1 MAEWIQSLNA
11 HAPDI
16 LRVLGLM
23 EIQIAILA
31 LLVLAVERRLRR
43 PLPKMRYA
51 LWLVMLAKC
60 LLPPFLTMP
69 EPAQIAIANFESAM
83 LAAVVVADAST
94 AGAAPAFSPAAI
106 LLIFWLA
113 ASLALLFMALRRYWR
128 LRIEL
133 RDTKPVALPESL
145 IKNSSKFAWPPIWQV
160 ERLAT
165 PVARGLIRP
174 QIYLTGAAAKSDRA
188 ALQAILYH
196 ELAHVL
202 RRDGWTVLLQTLAQI
217 LHPFNPFVWLMNLRL
232 FRYREEICDDF
243 ALQNTAM
250 PPRRYGEIL
259 LQFLETN
266 AASPVAVQAGTC
278 FFETANGFKQRFK
291 YLLSPKEAAMNRF
304 NWKHKLL
311 VGGLLLM
318 LPIVSWQC
326 NNRPDAPTAPAT
338 AEGKIILPANLAQYD
353 QPPQIVKR
361 AATKY
366 PQLALKAGMNGIVW
380 VKLKIDE
387 TGKVEEVRVEKSTT
401 PNLGFE
407 EAALTAAMQ
416 FEFAPAK
423 FKQQPVAA
431 WVTIPFNFKIAAGQA
446 AVQGQYFQFNWFNPT
461 AVVVLPDDKC

>member
-1 MAEWIQSLNA
+1 MNAFIQNLNA

-16 LRVLGLM
+16 LRALGLM

-31 LLVLAVERRLRR
+31 LLVLAIERWLRQ
-43 PLPKMRYA
+43 PLPKIRYA
-51 LWLVMLAKC
+51 LWLVVLAKC

-69 EPAQIAIANFESAM
+69 EPAQIAIANFEAAM
-83 LAAVVVADAST
+83 ISAVVVEDANT
-94 AGAAPAFSPAAI
+94 AGVSPAFSLAAI
-106 LLIFWLA
+106 LLVFWLA
-113 ASLALLFMALRRYWR
+113 ASLAMLFMALRRYWR
-128 LRIEL
+128 LRHEL
-133 RDTKPVALPESL
+133 RDTKPVVLPESL
-145 IKNSSKFAWPPIWQV
+145 IKTSGKFAWPPIWQV
-160 ERLAT
+160 EHLAT
-165 PVARGLIRP
+165 PVARGLIHP

-202 RRDGWTVLLQTLAQI
+202 RRDGWAVLLQTLTQI

-266 AASPVAVQAGTC
+266 AASPVAVPAGTC

-291 YLLSPKEAAMNRF
+291 YLLSPKEPAMNRV

-311 VGGLLLM
+311 VGGLLLL
-318 LPIVSWQC
+318 LPLVSWQC
-326 NNRPDAPTAPAT
+326 DNRPDAPVAPAA
-338 AEGKIILPANLAQYD
+338 AEGKIILPATFD
-353 QPPQIVKR
+353 QPPQVVKR

-366 PQLALKAGMNGIVW
+366 PQLALKAGMSGIVW
-380 VKLKIDE
+380 VKLKINE
-387 TGKVEEVRVEKSTT
+387 NGKVEAAQVEKSE
-401 PNLGFE
+401 PVHLGFE
-407 EAALTAAMQ
+407 EAALTAARQ
-416 FEFAPAK
+416 FEFAPAR

-431 WVTIPFNFKIAAGQA
+431 WVTIPFHFKITARQA
-446 AVQGQYFQFNWFNPT
+446 AAQGQYFQFNWFNPT
-461 AVVVLPDDKC
+461 AVVVFPDDNC